1 MNTQITQEIKNLAIN
16 NMIDNL
22 PALRA
27 MCHYSQNDLAE
38 LIGLSRQT
46 IAMIESRKR
55 AMSWSVFLSLMFV
68 FTQSEETNRLLIP
81 LNIYTNELKDLYKN

>member
-1 MNTQITQEIKNLAIN
+1 MNTQITQDIKNVAIN

-68 FTQSEETNRLLIP
+68 FTQSEETNRLLVP
-81 LNIYTNELKDLYKN
+81 LNIYTSELKDLYRN

>member
-68 FTQSEETNRLLIP
+68 FTQSEETNRLLVP
-81 LNIYTNELKDLYKN
+81 LNIYTNELKDLYRN

>member
-1 MNTQITQEIKNLAIN
+1 MNTQITQEIKNVAIN

-68 FTQSEETNRLLIP
+68 FTQSEETNRLLVP
-81 LNIYTNELKDLYKN
+81 LNIYTNELKDLYRN

>member
-1 MNTQITQEIKNLAIN
+1 MNTQITQEIKNVAIN

-68 FTQSEETNRLLIP
+68 FTQSEETNRLLVP

>member
-1 MNTQITQEIKNLAIN
+1 MNTQITQEIKNVEIN

-68 FTQSEETNRLLIP
+68 FTQSEETNRLLVP
-81 LNIYTNELKDLYKN
+81 LNIYTNELKDLYRN

>member
-1 MNTQITQEIKNLAIN
+1 MNTQLTQEIKNVAIN

-68 FTQSEETNRLLIP
+68 FTQSEETNRLLVP